1 LSHVGRH
8 VFRLL
13 GKSIALTAVVLVIV
27 PAQAL
32 ALALTNG
39 PGSTPIALRFHRW
52 VCAVLG
58 VDVAIRG
65 TPARAA
71 QVVFACNHLSYLDVA
86 ALGSVLRATF
96 VAKDDVRGWPL
107 AGVLA
112 RLQNSV
118 FVSRDPRRASEIVA
132 AMRAALAVERRL
144 VVFAEGTTS
153 DGSRVLPFKSSAF
166 AALTD
171 PVMAEVVVQPVTI
184 ELLAVNGRAI
194 AEGGDRDRYAYHGD
208 ARLIPHLIGFMR
220 GSGAGVCLTFHA
232 PLQRLPDDTRKTL
245 ATRAHARVAQSNAR
259 EHPA

>member
-1 LSHVGRH
+1 M
-8 VFRLL
+8 FRIVW
-13 GKSIALTAVVLVIV
+13 KSIALAAVVLVIV
-27 PAQAL
+27 PTQAL

-39 PGSTPIALRFHRW
+39 PGSTRIALRFHRW

-86 ALGSVLRATF
+86 VLGSVLRATF

-118 FVSRDPRRASEIVA
+118 FVSRDPRRAPEVVA
-132 AMRAALAVERRL
+132 AMRAALAVEHRL
-144 VVFAEGTTS
+144 VLFAEGTTS
-153 DGSRVLPFKSSAF
+153 GGSRVLPFKSSAF
-166 AALTD
+166 APLTD
-171 PVMAEVVVQPVTI
+171 PALQDVAIQPVTI
-184 ELLAVNGRAI
+184 ELLAVDGRAI
-194 AEGGDRDRYAYHGD
+194 DDGGDRDRYAYHGD
-208 ARLIPHLIGFMR
+208 ATLLPHLVGFMR
-220 GSGAGVCLTFHA
+220 GSGASVRMTFHA

-245 ATRAHARVAQSNAR
+245 AASAHASVAQPDTR
-259 EHPA
+259 DHPA